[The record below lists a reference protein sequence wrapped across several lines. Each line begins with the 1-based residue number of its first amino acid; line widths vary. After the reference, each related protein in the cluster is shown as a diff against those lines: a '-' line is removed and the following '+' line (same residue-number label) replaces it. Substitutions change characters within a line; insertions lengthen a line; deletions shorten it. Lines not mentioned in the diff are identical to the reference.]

1 MAVANESF
9 TNTLIVEIA
18 GTPLAAD
25 IKTLLAYCYVDDSRN
40 LPDMFMLRFRDP
52 DHVVLAKAHIAVGAE
67 VKLKV
72 QTADPGGP
80 QPLMSG
86 EVTAIGFDL
95 DPTGTFTEVR
105 GYDKAHRLF
114 RGRRVAAYP
123 NMTVADI
130 VRKVTQRAGLQTG
143 DIDNVPGFG
152 GRQNT
157 QISQDN
163 VSDWDFLSRLAA
175 AVGAQV
181 AVVDGKLDFKLPA
194 PPAGAPA
201 QSAKATAD
209 PLVLEAHRTLV
220 SLRASITAAEQVP
233 LVEVHGWDFENK
245 RAVSATAKPTIAGTQ
260 LPGTDPVSFAN
271 TFASP
276 NFVAVD
282 VPYRAQ
288 AEVQAGADALAA
300 QLGGACAELDGVAKG
315 NPKLRAGT
323 AVTLTN
329 VGDAFAGK
337 YTLTNTRHL
346 FNDQV
351 GYTTAFTVSG
361 RQERSLYGLT
371 TGGQGGGAGGANGGG
386 SLVIGV
392 VSDAKDPLKM
402 GRVRLTF
409 PWLASDFTSGWARV
423 VQTGAGPDRGFF
435 VLPEVGDEVLVGFEF
450 GDFDSPYV
458 LGGLWNGKDNPPALS
473 TDAVDATSGEIA
485 ARAIV
490 TRKGHRLEF
499 VEDKGITL
507 ASGDGSVA
515 ITLDAKNDNIQ
526 ITSGKTIQ
534 VKANNGISFD
544 AGTGTLEFK
553 GQKLSLTSTT
563 DYELNATGQ
572 LKFTGSAGVSIEG
585 PTIAIAGQ
593 AETKVT
599 SDGVLTVR
607 GSVVNIN

>member
-1 MAVANESF
+1 VANESF
-9 TNTLIVEIA
+9 ANTLIVEVA

-25 IKTLLAYCYVDDSRN
+25 VKTLLAYCYVDDSRN
-40 LPDMFMLRFRDP
+40 LPDTFVLRFRDP
-52 DHVVLAKAHIAVGAE
+52 GHVVLSKAHITVGAE

-80 QPLMSG
+80 QQLMSG

-123 NMTVADI
+123 NMTIADI
-130 VRKVTQRAGLQTG
+130 IRKVTQRAGLQLG
-143 DIDNVPGFG
+143 DIDNVAGFG
-152 GRQNT
+152 GQQNT

-163 VSDWDFLSRLAA
+163 VSDWEFLSRLAA

-181 AVVDGKLDFKLPA
+181 SVVDGKLNFKLPA
-194 PPAGAPA
+194 PPASAPDT
-201 QSAKATAD
+201 SAKATAD

-233 LVEVHGWDFENK
+233 QVEVHGWDFENK

-260 LPGTDPVSFAN
+260 IQGTDPVAFAN
-271 TFASP
+271 TFGSP
-276 NFVAVD
+276 NFVAAD

-300 QLGGACAELDGVAKG
+300 QLGGACAEIEGVAKG

-323 AVTLTN
+323 PVTLTN

-337 YTLTNTRHL
+337 YTLTGTRHL

-361 RQERSLYGLT
+361 RQERSLYGLAA
-371 TGGQGGGAGGANGGG
+371 GGRGGGTGGANRIGE
-386 SLVIGV
+386 LVVGI
-392 VSDAKDPLKM
+392 VSDVKDPLKM

-423 VQTGAGPDRGFF
+423 VQTGGGPNRGFY
-435 VLPEVGDEVLVGFEF
+435 VLPEVGDEVLVGFEL

-458 LGGLWNGKDNPPALS
+458 IGGLWNGKDKPPTLS
-473 TDAVDATSGEIA
+473 TDAIDANSGEIA

-490 TRKGHRLEF
+490 TRKGHKLEF
-499 VEDKGITL
+499 VEDNGITL
-507 ASGDGSVA
+507 TSGDGSVVV
-515 ITLDAKNDNIQ
+515 TLDAKNQNIQ
-526 ITSGKTIQ
+526 ITSGRTIQ

-563 DYELNATGQ
+563 DYELHANGQ
-572 LKFTGSAGVSIEG
+572 LKLTGSAGVSVEG
-585 PTIAIAGQ
+585 PTVSIAGQ

-599 SDGVLTVR
+599 SNGALTIR
-607 GSVVNIN
+607 GSIVNIN